1 MIQMQ
6 NQVAQSFLN
15 MTILNIEGRKI

>member
-1 MIQMQ
+1 MQ

-15 MTILNIEGRKI
+15 KTICES